1 MSRWSEPT
9 RIALQL
15 SRTRI
20 MAASPTASTISSA
33 ARSLVIVVI
42 REINAC
48 AVPCREAWP
57 RGSAC
62 RLNMTADVLTMQRV
76 AARFLSGCRNPLPC
90 PCTDRLFNWSRSH
103 ISVPGRMNACHPSSG
118 AVTSVLYVGCP
129 RTFTHVQYSASRCNG
144 TQPAKVSIRAGAHT
158 NRRDQKEAV
167 PWQITRSCPSSPTKS

>member
-1 MSRWSEPT
+1 MVRANPDSFA
-9 RIALQL
+9 ALKNPDNGGVAYGEYDFECCAFFGH
-15 SRTRI
+15 RGHT
-20 MAASPTASTISSA
+20 
-33 ARSLVIVVI
+33 
-42 REINAC
+42 INAC

-90 PCTDRLFNWSRSH
+90 PCTERLFNWSRSH